1 MLAIKH
7 ISQVLHYYML
17 DCLHFSQMM
26 AERGSDNSEG
36 MYHALE
42 LLKRGSDHHLI
53 SLVLFHRKILNKQQ
67 FLGYG
72 SAIVCHLE
80 LLTFK
85 FSYCRNKRKKQ
96 GQRKYRQRY
105 KKRANTE
112 RTSEGRGGAA
122 GCLQGRGRQMYGW
135 CWVPAELQEVGKSWH
150 LSGLYLCTSARRNGC
165 ASLPLSAPLHLL
177 GPALHRHASE
187 ISTRIMLTFQTTNL
201 LEFLP
206 NSLTQYWSLPRKRTW
221 MVRG

>member
-42 LLKRGSDHHLI
+42 LLKRGSDHHRI

-96 GQRKYRQRY
+96 GQRKCRQRY

-150 LSGLYLCTSARRNGC
+150 LSGLYLCTSARKKWLCQSAFISPTSSPGPCSTQTRFRNLHKNN
-165 ASLPLSAPLHLL
+165 ANLSDHK
-177 GPALHRHASE
+177 PAGVSAQLSHPIL
-187 ISTRIMLTFQTTNL
+187 ISST
-201 LEFLP
+201 
-206 NSLTQYWSLPRKRTW
+206 
-221 MVRG
+221 